1 MELYQKQYLI
11 RIIQEATGNN
21 RYTDEQILE
30 AISRDDL
37 EQQWKN
43 LADKNVGQLT
53 DEEKLI
59 VSVCIA
65 TGIGR

>member
-1 MELYQKQYLI
+1 MKLYQKQYLI